1 MWYVILC
8 KYIANSLPLRLEGRK
23 AHRERFVKLQ
33 NEGRLLL
40 AGPFPSSDSSEPG
53 EEGFTGSIIV
63 AEFKSI
69 DDAEAWA
76 KKDPYVSMDVY
87 EDVEVKPFI
96 KVLPG

>member
-8 KYIANSLPLRLEGRK
+8 KDRANSLPLRLKGRK
-23 AHRERFVKLQ
+23 VHRERLVKLQ
-33 NEGRLLL
+33 NEGRLLV
-40 AGPFPSSDSSEPG
+40 AGPFPNSDSSEPG
-53 EEGFTGSIIV
+53 EEGFTGSMIV

-69 DDAEAWA
+69 YDAETWA
-76 KKDPYVSMDVY
+76 KKDPYVLMDVY